1 MKRRGPRSLR
11 NKQTL
16 IILTASAAALLIACA
31 GFMAYDLLT
40 FRRSM
45 TLRLGTLAEVLGRQ
59 AAVAMDFGD
68 VRHAEEVLGS
78 LNGLPEI
85 TGAWLYTPDGRAF
98 AQHPGMVGIPG
109 PAGVLPGSGHRFEGE
124 RLIVFRRMERE
135 GEVLG
140 AIGIESNLEALN
152 ARLRV
157 YGWTVAG
164 LLGLALGAGHLVSR
178 RLQRVIV
185 TPVLELAEATRA
197 VVRDGDYSVRVHRRA
212 DDELG
217 QLIDGFNGML
227 ERIQDRDIALER
239 ARAELEARVEER
251 TRALSQEIIERRR
264 AEEDLERARNAAE
277 AASRAKSEFLAVMS
291 HEIRTPMNAVI
302 GMTGL
307 LIETNLQPRQ
317 REYVDAVR
325 LSGEALLEIINSI
338 LDFSRIEAGPLVLEC
353 AAFDPRGMA
362 ESLVEMLSSR
372 AQDKG
377 LELVAI
383 VDPGVPSGLK
393 GDEGRIRQ
401 VVVNLLGNAIKFTE
415 RGEVTLRLASLA
427 GAGDRAGVRFEVT
440 DTGIGIAP
448 GLRPDLFTPF
458 VQADTS
464 ASRRFGGTGLGLA
477 VCRRLVDRMGGRI
490 GVESEPGVGSTFW
503 VELDLEAV
511 PGGVAAPAEV
521 PGVLA
526 GVRVLVVDRH
536 AATREAMAGYVRA
549 WGMPVDE
556 AASGEAALARLVDE
570 GAAGRPFG
578 VVIAER
584 HLPDLSGPML
594 AARCQDLVPPPRLIL
609 TAPVSDCLVPCLA
622 PGVLAQLPKPVR
634 ASTLLETLGRGRED
648 SVAGA
653 GAGGGSVALAV
664 GAEAAEAAEAG
675 SLSGGGLAGS
685 GLRILVVED
694 HELNRRMAMLMLQ
707 KLGYRPQFVENGRE
721 ALDAL
726 ERGTFDLVLMD
737 CQMPVMDGYAATRHI
752 RDREARG
759 SGGGGGRRRV
769 AIVALTANAM
779 RGDVEK
785 CLEAGMDGYLSKP
798 VRLEDLRTAIA
809 RFAGAS
815 GLSAPVVS
823 SAAGVGTGS
832 G

>member
-1 MKRRGPRSLR
+1 LGNEGASRMKRRGPRSLR
-11 NKQTL
+11 SKQTL
-16 IILTASAAALLIACA
+16 ILLTASAAALLIACA

-164 LLGLALGAGHLVSR
+164 LLVLALGAGHLVSR

-185 TPVLELAEATRA
+185 TPLLELAEATRA

-251 TRALSQEIIERRR
+251 TGALSQEIAERRR

-338 LDFSRIEAGPLVLEC
+338 LDFSKIEAGPLVLEC
-353 AAFDPRGMA
+353 AAFDPRNMA
-362 ESLVEMLSSR
+362 DGLVEMLSSR

-377 LELVAI
+377 LEIVAI

-401 VVVNLLGNAIKFTE
+401 VLVNLLGNAIKFTE
-415 RGEVTLRLASLA
+415 RGEVTLRLGS
-427 GAGDRAGVRFEVT
+427 RAGTGERVRLRFEVT
-440 DTGIGIAP
+440 DTGIGIASE
-448 GLRPDLFTPF
+448 LLPDLFTPF

-477 VCRRLVDRMGGRI
+477 VCRRLVDCMGGRI
-490 GVESEPGVGSTFW
+490 GVESEPGVGSSFW
-503 VELDLEAV
+503 VELELEAV
-511 PGGVAAPAEV
+511 SGGVGVPVEV
-521 PGVLA
+521 PGELG

-536 AATREAMAGYVRA
+536 AATREAVAGYLRA

-556 AASGEAALARLVDE
+556 AASGEAALARLVGE
-570 GAAGRPFG
+570 GAAGRSFG

-634 ASTLLETLGRGRED
+634 ASTLLETLSRGGEV
-648 SVAGA
+648 SAA
-653 GAGGGSVALAV
+653 QAAAGGGPVAVAAVDSV
-664 GAEAAEAAEAG
+664 
-675 SLSGGGLAGS
+675 SLGGVPGS

-759 SGGGGGRRRV
+759 SAAGRRRV

-798 VRLEDLRTAIA
+798 VRLEDLRAAIA
-809 RFAGAS
+809 RFTGLAAPGSAS
-815 GLSAPVVS
+815 VS
-823 SAAGVGTGS
+823 GAGVGVAVGE

>member
-1 MKRRGPRSLR
+1 MGNEGASRMKRRGPRSLR
-11 NKQTL
+11 SKQTL
-16 IILTASAAALLIACA
+16 ILLTASAAALLIACA

-164 LLGLALGAGHLVSR
+164 LLVLALGAGHLVSR

-185 TPVLELAEATRA
+185 TPLLELAEATRA

-251 TRALSQEIIERRR
+251 TGALSQEIAERRR

-338 LDFSRIEAGPLVLEC
+338 LDFSKIEAGPLVLEC
-353 AAFDPRGMA
+353 AAFDPRNMA
-362 ESLVEMLSSR
+362 DGLVEMLSSR

-377 LELVAI
+377 LEIVAI

-401 VVVNLLGNAIKFTE
+401 VLVNLLGNAIKFTE
-415 RGEVTLRLASLA
+415 RGEVTLRLGS
-427 GAGDRAGVRFEVT
+427 RAGTGERVRLRFEVT
-440 DTGIGIAP
+440 DTGIGIASE
-448 GLRPDLFTPF
+448 LLPDLFTPF

-477 VCRRLVDRMGGRI
+477 VCRRLVDCMGGRI
-490 GVESEPGVGSTFW
+490 GVESEPGVGSSFW
-503 VELDLEAV
+503 VELELEAV
-511 PGGVAAPAEV
+511 SGGVGVPVEV
-521 PGVLA
+521 PGELG

-536 AATREAMAGYVRA
+536 AATREAVAGYLRA

-556 AASGEAALARLVDE
+556 AASGEAALARLVGE
-570 GAAGRPFG
+570 GAAGRSFG

-634 ASTLLETLGRGRED
+634 ASTLLETLSRGGEV
-648 SVAGA
+648 SAA
-653 GAGGGSVALAV
+653 QAAAGGGPVAVAAVDSV
-664 GAEAAEAAEAG
+664 
-675 SLSGGGLAGS
+675 SLGGVPGS

-759 SGGGGGRRRV
+759 SAAGRRRV

-798 VRLEDLRTAIA
+798 VRLEDLRAAIA
-809 RFAGAS
+809 RFTGLAAPGSAS
-815 GLSAPVVS
+815 VS
-823 SAAGVGTGS
+823 GAGVGVAVGE